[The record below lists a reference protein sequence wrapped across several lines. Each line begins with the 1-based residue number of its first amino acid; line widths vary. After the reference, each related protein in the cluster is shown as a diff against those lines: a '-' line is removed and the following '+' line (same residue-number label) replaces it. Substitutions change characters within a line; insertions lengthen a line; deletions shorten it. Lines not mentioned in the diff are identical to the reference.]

1 LKAVAAS
8 ATGPIG
14 PVRLIVNM
22 VTHRQDA
29 RRVHGRLHEAARRFL
44 GIEVGLLGHVF
55 CDGHVGRAV
64 QRREPLLLAYP
75 HSQASWCVKRL
86 ARAILDGSGGP
97 RHGRFAF
104 FRGLANVFL
113 GGNR

>member
-1 LKAVAAS
+1 MS
-8 ATGPIG
+8 AGPY
-14 PVRLIVNM
+14 PWEYP
-22 VTHRQDA
+22 A
-29 RRVHGRLHEAARRFL
+29 KVHDDGAN
-44 GIEVGLLGHVF
+44 IVF